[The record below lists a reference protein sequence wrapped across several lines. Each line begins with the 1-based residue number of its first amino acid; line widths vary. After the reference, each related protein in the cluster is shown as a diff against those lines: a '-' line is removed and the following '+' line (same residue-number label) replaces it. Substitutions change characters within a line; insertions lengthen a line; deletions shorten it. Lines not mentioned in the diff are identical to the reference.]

1 MARYFLDSS
10 ALVKHY
16 HQESGSAGVDA
27 LFDAPDSRLIISK
40 LAIIEAQSSS
50 ARLVREGML
59 MPRDFGSLVSRLEGD
74 VAAGILT
81 VAAVSGR
88 RLDAAAQIFQTHG
101 LAANIRTLD
110 AIHLATAQALHAR
123 NRLSGFVAADRKLL
137 IVAPQ
142 VCGCGVIDVS

>member
-81 VAAVSGR
+81 VAAVSVGGSTRPR
-88 RLDAAAQIFQTHG
+88 RFSK
-101 LAANIRTLD
+101 RTGSPPTF
-110 AIHLATAQALHAR
+110 AHSMRST
-123 NRLSGFVAADRKLL
+123 
-137 IVAPQ
+137 
-142 VCGCGVIDVS
+142 